1 MDKQLVTKL
10 KLFENSKIRTAWDSV
25 DEEWYFSIVD
35 VVAVLT
41 SSEYQTA
48 RSNWKILK
56 RRLSEEGNLTVT
68 NCNRLKMVAP
78 DSKMRLTNVA
88 EAN

>member
-1 MDKQLVTKL
+1 MNKETAIE
-10 KLFENSKIRTAWDSV
+10 LFEEQNVRVKWDKNQ
-25 DEEWYFSIVD
+25 EKWYFSIVD

-48 RSNWKILK
+48 RSYWKILK